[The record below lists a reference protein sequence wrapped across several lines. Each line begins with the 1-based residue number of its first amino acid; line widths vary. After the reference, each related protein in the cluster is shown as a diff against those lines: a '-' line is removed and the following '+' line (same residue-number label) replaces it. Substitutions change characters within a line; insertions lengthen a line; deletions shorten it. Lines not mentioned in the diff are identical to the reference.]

1 MAAEPT
7 SLAYDVSVWVVPV
20 LLAIPLHEAAH
31 GFAALLFGD
40 DTAKREGRLT
50 LNPLRHVDP
59 FGTLLLP
66 AMLLVASG
74 GKAAFGWAKPV
85 PVAFGRLRPFRL
97 GMVVVALAGPVTNLV
112 LAIASLLLMR
122 ASEWAPLAYQGWLAD
137 CLIRSFQLNLILAVF
152 NMLPLPPLDGGRVVV
167 GVLPPPL
174 AMRFARLE
182 SYGMLILLLLLFVL
196 PWAADIHVL
205 DWLVLLP
212 AQELG
217 GLLFDL
223 VFPELRG

>member
-1 MAAEPT
+1 MGNEAT
-7 SLAYDVSVWVVPV
+7 SLLYDISVWLPAV

-50 LNPLRHVDP
+50 LNPLRHIDP

-66 AMLLVASG
+66 AMLLLASG

-85 PVAFGRLRPFRL
+85 PVAFGRLQPFRL
-97 GMVVVALAGPVTNLV
+97 GMVMVALAGPATNLV
-112 LAIASLLLMR
+112 LAVVSLALMR
-122 ASEWAPLAYQGWLAD
+122 ASAAAPVEYQAWLAD

-152 NMLPLPPLDGGRVVV
+152 NMLPLPPLDGGRVAV
-167 GVLPPPL
+167 GLLPPPL
-174 AMRFARLE
+174 AIRFARLE
-182 SYGMLILLLLLFVL
+182 PYGMPILLLLLFVL

-205 DWLVLLP
+205 DWLVMLP
-212 AQELG
+212 ARELG
-217 GLLFDL
+217 SLLFEL
-223 VFPELRG
+223 VFPEFQ